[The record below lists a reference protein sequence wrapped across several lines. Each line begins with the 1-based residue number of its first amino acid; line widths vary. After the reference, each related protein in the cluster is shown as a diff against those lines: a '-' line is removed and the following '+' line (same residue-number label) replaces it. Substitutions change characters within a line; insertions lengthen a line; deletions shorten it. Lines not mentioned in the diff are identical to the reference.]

1 MSAFLSHA
9 ECTGL
14 VWLAPAALG
23 LLAAW
28 LVWKHWR
35 AMR

>member
-1 MSAFLSHA
+1 MSAFLSNA
-9 ECTGL
+9 GDLGL

-35 AMR
+35 ATR